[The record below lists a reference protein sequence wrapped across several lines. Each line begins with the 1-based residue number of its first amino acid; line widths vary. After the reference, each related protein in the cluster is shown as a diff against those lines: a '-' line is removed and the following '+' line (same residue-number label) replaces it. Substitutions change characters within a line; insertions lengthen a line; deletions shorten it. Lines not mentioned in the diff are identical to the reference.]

1 MKKAILSCLMLLAG
15 LTASAQEQKGT
26 TEYVFE
32 PHWYVNIQPLGI
44 QYTLGEVDFGDLLS
58 YNIQAAAGYEFN
70 KVIGA
75 RLAINAWQ
83 SKAGLKFYP
92 NIDVPT
98 DFRNNLKGDYKWK
111 WNYIAP
117 TVDITFNLSNLISGV
132 NPKRVF
138 TVGAFAGLG
147 ANIAWGNS
155 EAQAVN
161 NTLKPALGY
170 SYNEYTPNA
179 IDPRQAGTA
188 TQKDID
194 GADPLAYLWD
204 GTKTRLVLQA
214 GLTGDIKINDQ
225 FAVTLE
231 VSANTLNDKYNSKK
245 AKNWDWY
252 FNALAGLK
260 INLGP
265 TYSTKFIPAPEP
277 EIRYVEKIV
286 EKIVE
291 VPAAPAETAAEPLRR
306 DIFFLINKSNIRT
319 SEASKINDIVTYLNE
334 NKDAKVQ
341 VTGYADAGTGNDKVN
356 DRIAAKRADS
366 VVAALKKAGISAD
379 RITFDSKGARVQ
391 PFADN
396 DSNRVSICIA
406 E

>member
-1 MKKAILSCLMLLAG
+1 MKMKKAILSCLMLVAG
-15 LTASAQEQKGT
+15 LSASAQEQKGT

-32 PHWYVNIQPLGI
+32 PHWYVNIQPLGV

-58 YNIQAAAGYEFN
+58 YNVQAAVGYEFN
-70 KVIGA
+70 KVVGA

-83 SKAGLKFYP
+83 SKAGSHL
-92 NIDVPT
+92 T
-98 DFRNNLKGDYKWK
+98 LRNGGLITTNDYKWK

-117 TVDITFNLSNLISGV
+117 TVDVTFNISNLISGV
-132 NPKRVF
+132 NPNRFF
-138 TVGAFAGLG
+138 TFGAFAGLG
-147 ANIAWGNS
+147 ANIAWGNG
-155 EAQAVN
+155 EAATANAQILAASGY
-161 NTLKPALGY
+161 TQGDAL
-170 SYNEYTPNA
+170 E
-179 IDPRQAGTA
+179 
-188 TQKDID
+188 
-194 GADPLAYLWD
+194 YLWD
-204 GTKTRLVLQA
+204 GTKTRFVLQA
-214 GLTGDIKINDQ
+214 GLTGDFKINDKL
-225 FAVTLE
+225 AVTLE
-231 VSANTLNDKYNSKK
+231 VSANTLNDKYKYNSKK

-260 INLGP
+260 INFGP

-286 EKIVE
+286 EKVVE

-306 DIFFLINKSNIRT
+306 DIFFLINKADIRT
-319 SEASKINDIVTYLNE
+319 SEASKVSDIVAYLNE

-341 VTGYADAGTGNDKVN
+341 VTGYADAGTGNDKIN
-356 DRIAAKRADS
+356 DRLAAKRADA
-366 VVAALKKAGISAD
+366 VVAALKKAGIAAD
-379 RITFDSKGARVQ
+379 RISFDSKGARVQ

>member
-1 MKKAILSCLMLLAG
+1 MKMKKTILSCLMLLAG

-32 PHWYVNIQPLGI
+32 PHWYVNIQPLGV
-44 QYTLGEVDFGDLLS
+44 QYTLGELSMGDLMS
-58 YNIQAAAGYEFN
+58 YNVQAAVGREFN
-70 KVIGA
+70 KVIGGRFA
-75 RLAINAWQ
+75 LNAWQ
-83 SKAGLKFYP
+83 SKAGSK
-92 NIDVPT
+92 VS
-98 DFRNNLKGDYKWK
+98 GVEYKWK

-132 NPKRVF
+132 NPNRVF

-147 ANIAWGNS
+147 MNIGWGND
-155 EAQAVN
+155 EAKNVDA
-161 NTLKPALGY
+161 TLRDLTTAKWMVGEIENKDA
-170 SYNEYTPNA
+170 SY
-179 IDPRQAGTA
+179 QAGL
-188 TQKDID
+188 D
-194 GADPLAYLWD
+194 YLWD
-204 GTKTRLVLQA
+204 GTKARFLLQA
-214 GLTGDIKINDQ
+214 GLTGDIKINDK

-231 VSANTLNDKYNSKK
+231 VSANTLSDKYNSKK

-260 INLGP
+260 INFGP

-306 DIFFLINKSNIRT
+306 DIFFLINKAVIRD

>member
-92 NIDVPT
+92 NTGDNSL
-98 DFRNNLKGDYKWK
+98 DALKGDYKWK

-138 TVGAFAGLG
+138 SVGAFAGIG

-155 EAQAVN
+155 EAADVN
-161 NTLKPALGY
+161 RTLKPALGY
-170 SYNEYTPNA
+170 AYNVYAPNA
-179 IDPRQAGTA
+179 TDPTLPGTP
-188 TQKDID
+188 TIVRKESD
-194 GADPLAYLWD
+194 ADPLAYLWD
-204 GTKTRLVLQA
+204 GTKTRFVIQA

-260 INLGP
+260 INFGP

-277 EIRYVEKIV
+277 EIRYVDKIV

-291 VPAAPAETAAEPLRR
+291 VPAAPVAVEPIRR
-306 DIFFLINKSNIRT
+306 DIFFLINKAVIRDT
-319 SEASKINDIVTYLNE
+319 EASKVNDIVAYLNE

-341 VTGYADAGTGNDKVN
+341 VTGYADAGTGNDKIN
-356 DRIAAKRADS
+356 DRLAAQRADA
-366 VVAALKKAGISAD
+366 VVKALKDAGIAAD

-396 DSNRVSICIA
+396 DSNRVSIVIA